1 MSNEKTKKQKSG
13 GLGKF
18 FLAFIAAIVVFV
30 ALIVIQ
36 TGITNKYEKVSV
48 VVAKTNI
55 GVNTDVTDE
64 NVSQLFTTIDYDAT
78 KLPEGY
84 ILGDNL
90 NELANSITNCE
101 IPKGQVVTNTS
112 VRATSDITKNIALA
126 NDDSL
131 VETSFSVSAVS
142 DAVAGTLR
150 RGDVITIILYRGQQE
165 NTVNAFNEDGIQR
178 FVLEDIHIKQA
189 YDSAGVVV
197 PEDSDTPATMFN
209 IISNQDD
216 IDTLNELLL
225 DKQLGGNVRMTIIK
239 TNDVNF

>member
-1 MSNEKTKKQKSG
+1 MSNETKKQKSG

-18 FLAFIAAIVVFV
+18 FLALIAAIVVFI

-48 VVAKTNI
+48 VVAKDNI
-55 GVNTDVTDE
+55 STNTDITEE
-64 NVSQLFTTIDYDAT
+64 NLTQFFTTIDYDVT

-84 ILGDNL
+84 VLGSDINI
-90 NELANSITNCE
+90 LANSITNYD
-101 IPKGQVVTNTS
+101 IPKGQVITNAS
-112 VRATSDITKNIALA
+112 VKATSDITKSIALA
-126 NDDSL
+126 NSEDL

-165 NTVNAFNEDGIQR
+165 NAVAAFNEDGIQR

-189 YDSAGVVV
+189 YDTSGVVV
-197 PEDSDTPATMFN
+197 EKGSDTPATMFD

-216 IDTLNELLL
+216 VDTLNELLL